1 MNGKRNFNIKREI
14 NENFN
19 SKNDSYY
26 NNVSNE
32 NSKGDSN
39 LESGRDTTGHSCMKT
54 DINDSYLE
62 TMNDNIKSILPN
74 KNFFDKKLIIKNDKR
89 YF

>member
-26 NNVSNE
+26 YNVSNE
-32 NSKGDSN
+32 NSKSNSN
-39 LESGRDTTGHSCMKT
+39 LESGRETTGQ
-54 DINDSYLE
+54 
-62 TMNDNIKSILPN
+62 
-74 KNFFDKKLIIKNDKR
+74 
-89 YF
+89 